1 MKTGIIY
8 AIIAGLF
15 WGTSP
20 VLVKRGLAHSNV
32 SAATLCQQA
41 TILLTLLC
49 SALLQGDLFAG
60 KIPRLAI
67 LIFSVTGVVGAYL
80 GRTLFVKS
88 VDQIGASR
96 AQSLN
101 NTSPLITILLAA
113 LLLGEP
119 LSPAVLVGV
128 LLIISGVFFVTEPKP
143 DGPGSDRTRLLTM
156 TSVMATVC
164 YGIVPV
170 LKKFGTDHGGPPV
183 LGALVMHATGLMLL
197 LTLGSFLKIERKLEK
212 IPAPSLVCF
221 VSAGFLYA
229 IGSIFTLKALVHAP
243 ASVVAPIWSA
253 QPIVSFFLAKTTL
266 KGIEEVSLKDG
277 AAAALVVAGVL
288 VLRWG

>member
-1 MKTGIIY
+1 METGVLY
-8 AIIAGLF
+8 ALIAGLF

-20 VLVKRGLAHSNV
+20 VLVKRGLAHADV
-32 SAATLCQQA
+32 SAATLYQQA
-41 TILLTLLC
+41 TILLTLVC
-49 SALLQGDLFAG
+49 SALLEGDLFAR
-60 KIPRLAI
+60 KMPPFAV
-67 LIFSVTGVVGAYL
+67 LIFAATGIVGAYL

-88 VDQIGASR
+88 VDQIGAAR

-101 NTSPLITILLAA
+101 NSSPLITVLLAA

-128 LLIISGVFFVTEPKP
+128 LLIISGVFFVRERRSETKR
-143 DGPGSDRTRLLTM
+143 SARLLTT
-156 TSVMATVC
+156 TSVLATIC

-183 LGALVMHATGLMLL
+183 IGALVMHATGLMLL
-197 LTLGSFLKIERKLEK
+197 LTLGSLLKIERKWER
-212 IPAPSLVCF
+212 IRTSSLVCF

-229 IGSIFTLKALVHAP
+229 IGSIFTLKALVYAP

-266 KGIEEVSLKDG
+266 KGIEEVTLKDG

>member
-1 MKTGIIY
+1 VETGIIY
-8 AIIAGLF
+8 ALIAGLF

-20 VLVKRGLAHSNV
+20 VLVKRGLARSNV

-41 TILLTLLC
+41 TILLTLAC
-49 SALLQGDLFAG
+49 SALIEGDLFAG
-60 KIPRLAI
+60 KIPPLAI
-67 LIFSVTGVVGAYL
+67 LIFCATGLVGAYL

-101 NTSPLITILLAA
+101 NSSPLITVLLAA
-113 LLLGEP
+113 MLLGEP

-128 LLIISGVFFVTEPKP
+128 LLIISGVFFVSEPKP
-143 DGPGSDRTRLLTM
+143 EDSTAPMPVLTM
-156 TSVMATVC
+156 TSVLATVC
-164 YGIVPV
+164 YGVVPV

-197 LTLGSFLKIERKLEK
+197 LTCGSWLKIERKLEQ
-212 IPAPSLVCF
+212 IPVPSLVCF

-229 IGSIFTLKALVHAP
+229 IGSIFTLKALVQAP

-253 QPIVSFFLAKTTL
+253 QPIVSFLLAKTTL
-266 KGIEEVSLKDG
+266 RGIEEVSLRDG